1 MLFLMLPSCRD
12 KSIRYLK
19 RVGLALFLAGVFAS
33 PIMAQRGALTI
44 PRSLDELV
52 DRAATIVRGNVVHAA
67 VQPHP
72 KFANVQTLVV
82 TVRVRETLKGQA
94 KKYFTF
100 RQYIWD
106 VRDRFDTAG
115 YRKGQHLLLLMHG
128 PSRYGLSSPVG
139 LEQGRFRI
147 LRDQV
152 GKEYAVNGR
161 ANVGLFREM
170 APRLQQRGVDLQPVM
185 ARLVSQHRKGPVKLD
200 ELTNL
205 VRTITRSN

>member
-1 MLFLMLPSCRD
+1 MFLPVLTSGNGNPVRC
-12 KSIRYLK
+12 LK
-19 RVGLALFLAGVFAS
+19 QFGLAVFLVLVLAI
-33 PIMAQRGALTI
+33 PLTAQRGALTV
-44 PRSLDELV
+44 PRSLDQLI
-52 DRAATIVRGNVVHAA
+52 DLSATIVRGNVVHAA
-67 VQPHP
+67 VQSHP
-72 KFANVQTLVV
+72 KFANIQTLVV
-82 TVRVRETLKGQA
+82 TIRVRETLKGQA

-147 LRDQV
+147 LRDQE